1 MTSEQL
7 QQLQGASVGEQV
19 VELEVEREGNVYQ
32 MVGVLMQV
40 TEDSVRIAFSSKND
54 KVVDALTLPA
64 EEIVGVRLIPESEIS
79 QV

>member
-19 VELEVEREGNVYQ
+19 VELEVEREGDVYQ
-32 MVGVLMQV
+32 MVGVLMQA
-40 TEDSVRIAFSSKND
+40 TEDSVRIAFSSKD
-54 KVVDALTLPA
+54 DRVVDALTLPA
-64 EEIVGVRLIPESEIS
+64 EEIVGVRLVPESEIS

>member
-19 VELEVEREGNVYQ
+19 VELEVEREGGVYQ
-32 MVGVLMQV
+32 MVGVLMQA
-40 TEDSVRIAFSSKND
+40 TEDSVRIAFSSKD
-54 KVVDALTLPA
+54 DRVVDALTLPA
-64 EEIVGVRLIPESEIS
+64 EEIVGVRLVPESEIS